1 MFDSQTRTSTTVPDE
16 PRNDRAQHNTDFTKD
31 VLWHGLSGP
40 RRAPLRPGEVLGV
53 DIHARAFYRT
63 CPRIELP
70 WPDFFWPGRSVLA
83 SRFLGFC
90 AAFAFARSRA
100 LALVMSSSPFYNALS
115 DFDAPVRQSVKPLCG
130 YTAAQ
135 SV

>member
-1 MFDSQTRTSTTVPDE
+1 MTALNTTRTLRRMFCGTAYL
-16 PRNDRAQHNTDFTKD
+16 DRAAPRCVRAKFLALTFTR
-31 VLWHGLSGP
+31 GLFIEP
-40 RRAPLRPGEVLGV
+40 APGSNCPG
-53 DIHARAFYRT
+53 
-63 CPRIELP
+63 RI
-70 WPDFFWPGRSVLA
+70 FFWPGRSVLA

-115 DFDAPVRQSVKPLCG
+115 DFDAPVRQSVKPLCE